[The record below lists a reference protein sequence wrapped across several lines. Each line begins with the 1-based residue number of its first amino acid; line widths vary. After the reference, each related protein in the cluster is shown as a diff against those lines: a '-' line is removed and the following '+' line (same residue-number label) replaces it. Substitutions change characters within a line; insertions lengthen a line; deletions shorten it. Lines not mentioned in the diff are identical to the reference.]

1 MEPRKIFI
9 WLSVIIWPL
18 VIAAGIYN
26 PRTVPL
32 AVVVSLLFLV
42 GWYDILQI
50 SRSILRDY
58 PVIGHLRY
66 ILRAISP
73 EIHQYFFEDN
83 LNGTPFNKESIALVN
98 KRSDNEDAFHPFG
111 TEKDLYSERYQWA
124 AHAIFPKKRFT
135 EPPRV
140 TIGSDACRQPYSASI
155 FNISAMSF
163 GALGENA
170 VVALNRGA
178 KLGGFCHNTGEG
190 GLSPYHLQGGD
201 IVLQVG
207 TANFGFRNDDGTL
220 NEKAFTE
227 KSTLAQV
234 KMVEVK
240 LSQGAKPGHGGLLPA
255 AKNTNEIANIRMV
268 KAATDVFSPPVNPS
282 FDSPEG
288 LAHFIDKLRRL
299 SGGKPVGFK
308 LCIGSKDEFIGL
320 IRAFEKTG
328 IHPDF
333 ITVDAAE
340 GGTGAAPVEY
350 SDSVGMRGEDALR
363 FVHQTLRE
371 MGVRDRIKVIYSGK
385 VITGFTLL
393 KALCQGADLCNSARG
408 FMFSLGCIQSLRC
421 HTNTCP
427 TGVATQDKTLQK
439 GLVPEEKYQRVANFH
454 KNTIVSFLELASA
467 LGISSLDELD
477 EHHIQTAHTRL

>member
-1 MEPRKIFI
+1 
-9 WLSVIIWPL
+9 
-18 VIAAGIYN
+18 
-26 PRTVPL
+26 
-32 AVVVSLLFLV
+32 
-42 GWYDILQI
+42 
-50 SRSILRDY
+50 
-58 PVIGHLRY
+58 
-66 ILRAISP
+66 
-73 EIHQYFFEDN
+73 
-83 LNGTPFNKESIALVN
+83 
-98 KRSDNEDAFHPFG
+98 
-111 TEKDLYSERYQWA
+111 
-124 AHAIFPKKRFT
+124 
-135 EPPRV
+135 
-140 TIGSDACRQPYSASI
+140 
-155 FNISAMSF
+155 
-163 GALGENA
+163 
-170 VVALNRGA
+170 
-178 KLGGFCHNTGEG
+178 
-190 GLSPYHLQGGD
+190 
-201 IVLQVG
+201 LQVD

-328 IHPDF
+328 IYPDF

-477 EHHIQTAHTRL
+477 EHHIQTGHTRL